1 MSDDDMT
8 AEEFDRR
15 LAEATPVDVTV
26 NLGRTYTRTVA
37 AQPAPVPSDPDVTPS
52 LDDFLHDYEAD
63 TNIWWTLSCGHH
75 LNLFEAAVER
85 AAEVKSEGAKRA
97 IDEIDSWMST
107 ADDGLYDEWVS
118 KRGAVRAAN
127 GVAS

>member
-52 LDDFLHDYEAD
+52 LDDFLHEAEEENLDRAIYESIRYRQRA
-63 TNIWWTLSCGHH
+63 
-75 LNLFEAAVER
+75 R
-85 AAEVKSEGAKRA
+85 AAARQLKGES
-97 IDEIDSWMST
+97 S
-107 ADDGLYDEWVS
+107 
-118 KRGAVRAAN
+118 
-127 GVAS
+127 